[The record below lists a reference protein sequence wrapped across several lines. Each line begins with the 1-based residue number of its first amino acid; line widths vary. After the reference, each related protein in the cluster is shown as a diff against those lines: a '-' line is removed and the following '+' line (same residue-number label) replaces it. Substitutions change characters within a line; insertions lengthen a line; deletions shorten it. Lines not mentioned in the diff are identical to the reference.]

1 MLIKGNCS
9 KCVLQVI
16 NMIYE
21 TQLIFYLRIIFLISS
36 ICLSTAWPDALLI
49 VIPLLLLMF
58 ETTRQSQPG
67 YKHLLQSDYTSTTA
81 VFGFKDKIT

>member
-36 ICLSTAWPDALLI
+36 ICTR
-49 VIPLLLLMF
+49 
-58 ETTRQSQPG
+58 TTRAM
-67 YKHLLQSDYTSTTA
+67 KLQKEKKEEELSMC
-81 VFGFKDKIT
+81 GK